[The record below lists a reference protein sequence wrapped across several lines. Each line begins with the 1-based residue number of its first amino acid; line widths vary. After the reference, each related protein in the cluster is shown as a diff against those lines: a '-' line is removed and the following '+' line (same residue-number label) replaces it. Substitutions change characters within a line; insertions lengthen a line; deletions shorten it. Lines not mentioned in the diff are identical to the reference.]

1 MLNVAIYWQNK
12 KNPAINQSVMAQ
24 LIFYYSTVDVIQKYG
39 VHMKKQFEQQETWQ
53 TFTNMQ

>member
-1 MLNVAIYWQNK
+1 MQPFIGRIRRI
-12 KNPAINQSVMAQ
+12 PINQSAMAQ
-24 LIFYYSTVDVIQKYG
+24 LIFYYSTVDAIQKYG